1 MLLPLILQLYFKNI
15 FISSL
20 KKQQQKTTH
29 VCILH
34 KQVTCM
40 MILDRLY
47 KHIFFMLNNV
57 VSTISQQK
65 LIQTMPN
72 IKLL

>member
-34 KQVTCM
+34 IDIGQV
-40 MILDRLY
+40 
-47 KHIFFMLNNV
+47 
-57 VSTISQQK
+57 
-65 LIQTMPN
+65 IQTYFPHA
-72 IKLL
+72 K